1 MLSDIRLN
9 SPQRRCVY
17 GLVLALLL
25 AVLTASLCHWQ
36 WQRAQ
41 TKRVLQAAALLQHQL
56 PPLILKNA
64 LPETLPQYRH
74 VLVKGHWLEGQE
86 LFLDNQVLEGKVGY
100 HVFMPLQVDAAARVL
115 WVNRG
120 WYPKSFE
127 HAPLWKETNRAEQ
140 TIELEVSVWPP
151 DRPLLEQGQVIQG
164 LSRLAMPIPTTTKVH
179 PLLWREQS
187 SVNNGLIRKW
197 PSIGNDEINKHL
209 SYAGQWLLFTVM
221 ILGAGGVYVWK
232 NWQRQS

>member
-1 MLSDIRLN
+1 MLSCFRLN
-9 SPQRRCVY
+9 SQQRRCVY
-17 GLVLALLL
+17 WFGLALLL
-25 AVLTASLCHWQ
+25 SALTASLCHWQ

-41 TKRVLQAAALLQHQL
+41 TKKSLQASALTQRRL
-56 PPLILKNA
+56 PPMTLKNP
-64 LPETLPQYRH
+64 LPETLPLYRH
-74 VLVKGHWLEGQE
+74 VLVQGHWLLGRE

-100 HVFMPLQVDAAARVL
+100 NVFMPFQVKSASMVL

-127 HAPLWKETNRAEQ
+127 HAPLWNETKDTGQ
-140 TIELEVSVWPP
+140 TIELEVTVWPT
-151 DRPLLEQGQVIQG
+151 DRPLLQQGRVIQG
-164 LSRLAMPIPTTTKVH
+164 LSRLDVQAKNALKIH
-179 PLLWREQS
+179 PLLWREQA
-187 SVNNGLIRKW
+187 SVNNGLIREW

-209 SYAGQWLLFTVM
+209 SYAGQWLLFTLM